1 MDIQTLA
8 AAIGIVKNIG
18 DSAAAR
24 AETAAES
31 AEASAA
37 EAATHAYG
45 IDVVGRSLMIT
56 DIEEEGE

>member
-8 AAIGIVKNIG
+8 AAIGIIKKMP
-18 DSAAAR
+18 DSAAVR
-24 AETAAES
+24 AETAAEA
-31 AEASAA
+31 AEAAAA

-45 IDVVGRSLMIT
+45 IDVVGRSLVIT

>member
-8 AAIGIVKNIG
+8 AAIGIIKNVG

-24 AETAAES
+24 AETAAQS
-31 AEASAA
+31 AEASAV

-45 IDVVGRSLMIT
+45 IDVVGRTLMIT
-56 DIEEEGE
+56 DIEEGE

>member
-31 AEASAA
+31 AEAFAA

-45 IDVVGRSLMIT
+45 IDVVGRSLVIT